1 MRVPFALFALT
12 LALTL
17 FGREPLAQVI
27 ERIGDFRDWSAF
39 TAKEGDE
46 PVCFMSAQ
54 PTKDEGDYTRRGEI
68 FALVSHR
75 PAENRQGEVSFVA
88 GYTFRPDSVVE
99 VSVDGAAAFTLYT
112 KDDGAWARDS
122 ETDSKLIDAM
132 IKGGRMVVRG
142 VSSRGTQTTDT
153 YSLSGFTAAYRA
165 INSACGY

>member
-1 MRVPFALFALT
+1 MRAILALSA

-17 FGREPLAQVI
+17 TLFGGESRAQVI
-27 ERIGDFRDWSAF
+27 ERIGDFKDWSAF

-46 PVCFMSAQ
+46 PVCFMSTQ
-54 PTKDEGDYTRRGEI
+54 PSKAEGNYTRRGEI

-75 PAENRQGEVSFVA
+75 PAENRRGEVSFVA
-88 GYTFRPDSVVE
+88 GYTFQADSVVE
-99 VSVDGAAAFTLYT
+99 VSVDGAKAFTLYT

-122 ETDSKLIDAM
+122 ETDENLIDEM

-142 VSSRGTQTTDT
+142 VSARGTQTTDT

-165 INSACGY
+165 INGACGY